1 MKTAIALILCSL
13 LLSAGCGKREPAN
26 PLAAQDTMAISIA
39 KGEFDG
45 YIKAWEKR
53 VADGSWDRIV
63 ADGSYVK
70 LVPEE
75 HRGVDPAKFPAIRIA
90 ELKEARDKMAAE
102 LRRRA
107 GK

>member
-1 MKTAIALILCSL
+1 MKTALALILCAL
-13 LLSAGCGKREPAN
+13 LLAGCGKKETAKN

-45 YIKAWEKR
+45 YIKAWETR
-53 VADGSWDRIV
+53 VADGSWDRMV
-63 ADGSYVK
+63 ADGSWVK
-70 LVPEE
+70 LVPES
-75 HRGVDPAKFPAIRIA
+75 HRGTDPAKFPAIRIA

-107 GK
+107 KE